1 MIKILWSGSNQT
13 IDYAAKEFK
22 KYLDMVTGTLDY
34 AVVENVEAL
43 PTQIKENQIVLG
55 LLEEFGLD
63 ATGVEDAELDDLEDV
78 KIVNGSGYIAGSN
91 PRSILFGVYDY
102 FKSKGCAW
110 PRPGINGEKIVSF
123 DPMNHEFTYRKLAD
137 ARFRGECMEG
147 ALKYEHV
154 KAIIKWAPK
163 VHMNLFMIQYPVPR
177 FIFNYWFTH
186 FGNTKLPVEDIDYE
200 TMEGLTTLIEKD
212 ARRCGL
218 QLHGLGHG
226 YQFMPYGVDPTPF
239 NGEFRLTEG
248 AKKAVALVEGE
259 RKYRH
264 GGVPNY
270 SQICM
275 GNDEIIKDQVEWL
288 ADFAERKP
296 EINFMHVWLG
306 DAYDNHCECPLCA
319 PYHPSDLYVRMLNKL
334 DEELTRRNLSTRVVF
349 ISYVD
354 TTWAPIK
361 EKINNPKRFILT
373 EAISGRN
380 YNKPYELEKYEG
392 EIPKWERNNYAAI
405 SKPVNSSFPLR
416 MKMLEEWKNA
426 YEGPN
431 FAFEYHFYT
440 MHFNDPGTL
449 RVAKNYYADLHRL
462 KPLGMDG
469 MMNCQTQ
476 RIAFPSA
483 FHVALVGE
491 ALFDLSRSYEELEA
505 EYFSNAF
512 GDGWETV
519 REYLSEIC
527 DAIDSRV
534 IGDTVAVEFAE
545 KLYRP
550 AWFDNK
556 EFGEKLLKVPE
567 IVAKYKDIFK
577 KYENNENN
585 AISRAYKLLA
595 YHGEYCERLSKVYYQ
610 AAIADIEKL
619 EKEYEIIVDW
629 LSDIEMQVE
638 YEFDLRLFRRG
649 FDAKITA
656 CKNWIEK
663 SKNI

>member
-13 IDYAAKEFK
+13 IDYATKELK

-34 AVVENVEAL
+34 AVIENVEVL
-43 PTQIKENQIVLG
+43 PTQMKENQIVLG
-55 LLEEFGLD
+55 LLGDFGLD

-91 PRSILFGVYDY
+91 PRSVLFGVYDY
-102 FKSKGCAW
+102 FKAKGCAW
-110 PRPGINGEKIVSF
+110 SRPGINGEKIVKF

-137 ARFRGECMEG
+137 VRFRGECLEG
-147 ALKYEHV
+147 AVKYEHV
-154 KAIIKWAPK
+154 KATIQWAPK

-186 FGNTKLPVEDIDYE
+186 FGNTKLPSEEIDYE
-200 TMEGLTTLIEKD
+200 TMAGLTMLMEKD
-212 ARRCGL
+212 AYRCGL
-218 QLHGLGHG
+218 QLHALGHG
-226 YQFMPYGVDPTPF
+226 YQFLPYGVNPYPID
-239 NGEFRLTEG
+239 GEYNLTEG
-248 AKKAVALVEGE
+248 AKKAVALVNGE
-259 RKYRH
+259 RKYMH
-264 GGVPNY
+264 GDVPNY

-275 GNDEIIKDQVEWL
+275 GNDEILKDQVEWL
-288 ADFAERKP
+288 ANYAESKP
-296 EINFMHVWLG
+296 EITVMHVWLG
-306 DAYDNHCECPLCA
+306 DAYDNHCECPLCT
-319 PYHPSDLYVRMLNKL
+319 PHHPSDLYVKMLNML
-334 DEELTRRNLSTRVVF
+334 DEELTRRNIDTKVAF
-349 ISYVD
+349 CAYVD
-354 TTWAPIK
+354 TLWAPLK
-361 EKINNPKRFILT
+361 ERFNNPDRFLLT
-373 EAISGRN
+373 SSVSGRDF
-380 YNKPYELEKYEG
+380 NKPYDDSEYEG
-392 EIPKWERNNYAAI
+392 EIPKWVRNKY
-405 SKPVNSSFPLR
+405 KLPPSFPLR
-416 MKMLEEWKNA
+416 RKMFNEWKKIFP
-426 YEGPN
+426 GDD

-440 MHFNDPGTL
+440 MHFNDPGVL
-449 RVAKNYYADLHRL
+449 RVAKNLYRDLHQL
-462 KPLGMDG
+462 KPLGFGGIMS
-469 MMNCQTQ
+469 CQSQ
-476 RIAFPSA
+476 RVAFPMA
-483 FHVALVGE
+483 FQVALIGE

-545 KLYRP
+545 KLFRP

-610 AAIADIEKL
+610 GTMGNIENL
-619 EKEYEIIVDW
+619 EKEYDSIIDW
-629 LSDIEMQVE
+629 LSGIEMEIQ
-638 YEFDLRLFRRG
+638 YEFDLRLFKRG
-649 FDAKITA
+649 FDGKVAA
-656 CKNWIEK
+656 CKNWIAN
-663 SKNI
+663 SKK

>member
-91 PRSILFGVYDY
+91 PRSVLFGVYDY
-102 FKSKGCAW
+102 FKAKGCAW
-110 PRPGINGEKIVSF
+110 SRPGINGEKIVKF

-137 ARFRGECMEG
+137 VRFRGECLEG
-147 ALKYEHV
+147 AVKYEHV
-154 KAIIKWAPK
+154 KATIQWAPK
-163 VHMNLFMIQYPVPR
+163 AHMNLFMIQYPVPR
-177 FIFNYWFTH
+177 PFMNYWYTH
-186 FGNTKLPVEDIDYE
+186 FGNTKLPSEEIDYE

-212 ARRCGL
+212 AYRCGL
-218 QLHGLGHG
+218 QLHALGHG
-226 YQFMPYGVDPTPF
+226 YQFLPYGVSPSPVNDEY
-239 NGEFRLTEG
+239 NLTEG
-248 AKKAVALVEGE
+248 AKKAVALVNGE
-259 RKYRH
+259 RKFLH
-264 GGVPNY
+264 GGVPTY

-275 GNDEIIKDQVEWL
+275 GNDEILKDQVEWL
-288 ADFAERKP
+288 ANYAESKP
-296 EINFMHVWLG
+296 EITVMHVWLG
-306 DAYDNHCECPLCA
+306 DAYDNHCECPLCT
-319 PYHPSDLYVRMLNKL
+319 PHHPSDLYVKMLNML
-334 DEELTRRNLSTRVVF
+334 DEELTRRNIKTKVAF
-349 ISYVD
+349 CAYVD
-354 TTWAPIK
+354 TFWAPEK
-361 EKINNPKRFILT
+361 EKFNNCDRFILT
-373 EAISGRN
+373 SSISGRD
-380 YNKPYELEKYEG
+380 YNKPYDDTEYEG
-392 EIPKWERNNYAAI
+392 DIPKWERNHYSLPAN
-405 SKPVNSSFPLR
+405 FPLR
-416 MKMLEEWKNA
+416 RKMFSEWKKMFS
-426 YEGPN
+426 GDD

-449 RVAKNYYADLHRL
+449 RVAKNFYADLHQL
-462 KPLGMDG
+462 KPLGFGGIMS
-469 MMNCQTQ
+469 CQSQ
-476 RIAFPSA
+476 RLAFPSA
-483 FHVALVGE
+483 FQIALVGE

-534 IGDTVAVEFAE
+534 IGDTVAVDFAD
-545 KLYRP
+545 KLFKP
-550 AWFDNK
+550 SWFDNK
-556 EFGEKLLKVPE
+556 EFGGKLLKVPE

-577 KYENNENN
+577 RYENNENN

-610 AAIADIEKL
+610 GTMGNIENL
-619 EKEYEIIVDW
+619 EKEYDSIIDW
-629 LSDIEMQVE
+629 LSGIEMEIQ
-638 YEFDLRLFRRG
+638 YEFDLRLFKRG
-649 FDAKITA
+649 FDGKVAA
-656 CKNWIEK
+656 CKNWIAN
-663 SKNI
+663 SKK